1 MKTLAKKIIIKLIRN
16 TDFYKQR
23 IEKKHNQYINYQ
35 YLKLKKTSETPSK
48 EINVINLNANDI
60 CNSKCVMCNIWE
72 QKKGFEFSPEQL
84 KTILHDDL
92 FKNVEHIGVTGG
104 EPTMREDLPDIYEAI
119 IDAIPNIKGVSTITN
134 CIKENDVKDRIEK
147 VAQVCQK
154 HKKPFSMMVSLD
166 GFGEVHD
173 KIRGRE
179 GNFKSAINII
189 NHFKERGIEVST
201 GSTISKDN
209 LWEIDELL
217 DYMKKNSIY
226 GRFRVAEFIKRL
238 YNENK
243 SSVIRNFDDE
253 EAYHLILFFYKL
265 IFTFEKNETYKRTYK
280 SIINILAGGE
290 RLIGCPYQNNGVVLN
305 SRGEL
310 AFCAPK
316 SEIIG
321 STLDRSAIEIYN
333 SNSIEH
339 KRILK
344 ENCKNCI
351 HDYHAPITAREYK
364 IETDEQY
371 WKRRIKVDSI
381 LLTNK
386 EIDDIP
392 TNKVYDF
399 QVFITGWY
407 GTETVGDK
415 AILAGIIQKIKEK
428 YSNSKIGFIIS
439 SLYPLITERTMKELE
454 IIDYQ
459 VVSVY
464 SEQFISSIKGANI
477 VIMGGGP
484 LMDLEELALPLL
496 SFKIAKKLN
505 IKSIIF
511 GCGLGPLFKNKYIK
525 ATKEILNLADEIHL
539 RDQKS
544 ILLAKEWTGGK
555 KEIELSGDPA
565 KFYLQ
570 TISSLHNDK
579 PKINRLSCFLR
590 EWTHEYIAD
599 ISFNEFLELKKK
611 VEYKLSEFIKSKAEE
626 LKVDEIYLDHMH
638 NFVIGNDDRD
648 FSRYF
653 IQTYFKDYKIP
664 IVYNKKLSTVE
675 SIVENMKTS
684 QFNICMRFHSV
695 VFAHTLD
702 TNFIGFDYTNGGKI
716 NNYLSDNH
724 SIKNL
729 LSLND
734 LLKYD

>member
-189 NHFKERGIEVST
+189 NHFKERGIEVTT

-484 LMDLEELALPLL
+484 LMDLEELALPLI

-511 GCGLGPLFKNKYIK
+511 GCGLGPLFKDKYIK
-525 ATKEILNLADEIHL
+525 ATKTILNLADEIYL

-544 ILLAKEWTGGK
+544 ILLAKEWTRGK

>member
-1 MKTLAKKIIIKLIRN
+1 MKTLAKKIILRLIRN

-23 IEKKHNQYINYQ
+23 VEKKHNQYVKKQ
-35 YLKLKKTSETPSK
+35 YLKLKKASETSSK
-48 EINVINLNANDI
+48 EITVINLNANDV

-92 FKNVEHIGVTGG
+92 FKDVKHIGVTGG
-104 EPTMREDLPDIYEAI
+104 EPTMREDLPEIYQAI
-119 IDAIPNIKGVSTITN
+119 IEAIPNINGLSTITN
-134 CIKENDVKDRIEK
+134 CYKENDVKNRIEK
-147 VAQVCQK
+147 VIEVCK
-154 HKKPFSMMVSLD
+154 KNNKPFSMMISLD
-166 GFGEVHD
+166 GYGEVHD
-173 KIRGRE
+173 KIRGRK
-179 GNFKSAINII
+179 GNFDSAINILKHFNEKGI
-189 NHFKERGIEVST
+189 NIST
-201 GSTISKDN
+201 GSTVSKDN
-209 LWEIDELL
+209 VWEIDELL

-243 SSVIRNFDDE
+243 SSVIRNFNDDE
-253 EAYHLILFFYKL
+253 VYHLILFFYKL

-305 SRGEL
+305 SKGEL

-321 STLDRSAIEIYN
+321 NTLERSAIEIYN
-333 SNSIEH
+333 SNSTEH
-339 KRILK
+339 NRILK

-371 WKRRIKVDSI
+371 WRRRICVDSV
-381 LLTNK
+381 LLTNQ
-386 EIDDIP
+386 EINNIP
-392 TNKVYDF
+392 TKRVYDF

-439 SLYPLITERTMKELE
+439 SLYPLITERTMKELALT
-454 IIDYQ
+454 DYH
-459 VVSVY
+459 VVPVY

-477 VIMGGGP
+477 IIMGGGP
-484 LMDLEELALPLL
+484 LMDLEELALPLI

-511 GCGLGPLFKNKYIK
+511 GCGLGPLFKDKYIK
-525 ATKEILNLADEIHL
+525 ATKTILNLADEIYL

-544 ILLAKEWTGGK
+544 IQLAKEWTRGK

-590 EWTHEYIAD
+590 EWTHEYVAD
-599 ISFNEFLELKKK
+599 ISSNEFLELKKK
-611 VEYKLSEFIKSKAEE
+611 VEFKLSEFIKSKAEE

-653 IQTYFKDYKIP
+653 IQTYFKDSKIP

-675 SIVENMKTS
+675 SIVENMKSS

-695 VFAHTLD
+695 VFAHTLE

-716 NNYLSDNH
+716 NNYLSDNQAL
-724 SIKNL
+724 KNL

>member
-1 MKTLAKKIIIKLIRN
+1 MKPLEKKIILRLIRN

-23 IEKKHNQYINYQ
+23 VEKKHNQYTNYQ

-92 FKNVEHIGVTGG
+92 FKDVKHIGVTGG
-104 EPTMREDLPDIYEAI
+104 EPTMREDLPEIYQAI
-119 IDAIPNIKGVSTITN
+119 IEAIPNINGLSTITN
-134 CIKENDVKDRIEK
+134 CYKENDVKNRIEK
-147 VAQVCQK
+147 VIEVCK
-154 HKKPFSMMVSLD
+154 KNNKPFSMMISLD
-166 GFGEVHD
+166 GYGEVHD
-173 KIRGRE
+173 KIRGRK
-179 GNFKSAINII
+179 GNFDSAINILKHFNEKGI
-189 NHFKERGIEVST
+189 NIST
-201 GSTISKDN
+201 GSTVSKDN
-209 LWEIDELL
+209 VWEIDELL

-243 SSVIRNFDDE
+243 SSVIRNFNDDE
-253 EAYHLILFFYKL
+253 VYHLILFFYKL

-305 SRGEL
+305 SKGEL

-321 STLDRSAIEIYN
+321 NTLEHSAIEIYN
-333 SNSIEH
+333 SNSTEH
-339 KRILK
+339 NRILK

-371 WKRRIKVDSI
+371 WRRRIKVDSV

-386 EIDDIP
+386 EIDNIP

-565 KFYLQ
+565 KFHLQ